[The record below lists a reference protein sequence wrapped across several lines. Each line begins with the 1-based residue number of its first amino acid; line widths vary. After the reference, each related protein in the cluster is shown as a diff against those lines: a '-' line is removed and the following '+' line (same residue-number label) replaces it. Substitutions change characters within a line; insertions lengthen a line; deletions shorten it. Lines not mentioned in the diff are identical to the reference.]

1 MSTSF
6 DGFGAVLPPPMTNI
20 KPLKLIARV
29 SPVGRGILAMVLMES
44 PTGLYTNESAA
55 SVIAPPEM
63 AAPPPVKIR
72 VPMVVVG
79 M

>member
-1 MSTSF
+1 
-6 DGFGAVLPPPMTNI
+6 MTNI

-29 SPVGRGILAMVLMES
+29 SPVGRGILTMGLIES
-44 PTGLYTNESAA
+44 PTGLYTKESAA
-55 SVIAPPEM
+55 SVITPPEM
-63 AAPPPVKIR
+63 AAPPPVKMS

>member
-1 MSTSF
+1 MSTSLE
-6 DGFGAVLPPPMTNI
+6 GLGAVLPPPMTHI
-20 KPLKLIARV
+20 LLLTLSARV
-29 SPVGRGILAMVLMES
+29 SPVGRGMLAIVPIVS
-44 PTGLYTNESAA
+44 AAGLYTKESAA

-79 M
+79 I

>member
-1 MSTSF
+1 
-6 DGFGAVLPPPMTNI
+6 MTHI
-20 KPLKLIARV
+20 WLLRFSARV
-29 SPVGRGILAMVLMES
+29 SPVGRGMLAIVPITS

-55 SVIAPPEM
+55 SVITPPEI

-79 M
+79 I